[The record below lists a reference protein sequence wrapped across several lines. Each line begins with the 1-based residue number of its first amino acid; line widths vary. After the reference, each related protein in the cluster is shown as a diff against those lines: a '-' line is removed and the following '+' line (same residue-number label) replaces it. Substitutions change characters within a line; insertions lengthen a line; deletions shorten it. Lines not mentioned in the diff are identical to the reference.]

1 MDSGNQDGKKDN
13 KKKTSVIDIVKSR
26 GKGGGAG
33 KEKLLITLLAGVL
46 LLLIAMPVAE
56 PSQQGAGQERD
67 GQEAG
72 EGAWQEEPGDGS
84 QAEAGM
90 WSYEEELAAR
100 LEDFLRQVEGVGEVK
115 VLIKTEGSQE
125 KVVEKDRPL
134 TQASQSETGENGS
147 TRSTGETQ
155 QEESTVYEDTDAG
168 QRPFVVKEY
177 APKIEGVVIAA
188 EGAGNPEVAAG
199 ITDGVQALLQIEVH
213 KIEVLKLKEMEEQNY

>member
-1 MDSGNQDGKKDN
+1 M
-13 KKKTSVIDIVKSR
+13 
-26 GKGGGAG
+26 
-33 KEKLLITLLAGVL
+33 
-46 LLLIAMPVAE
+46 
-56 PSQQGAGQERD
+56 
-67 GQEAG
+67 
-72 EGAWQEEPGDGS
+72 
-84 QAEAGM
+84 
-90 WSYEEELAAR
+90 
-100 LEDFLRQVEGVGEVK
+100 
-115 VLIKTEGSQE
+115 LIKTEGSQE